1 VITLSAMIR
10 RAALLATLLVAAMP
24 AVAAGQGTPFAP
36 LPPSQQAPTVTV
48 APPPAGSSSDDGLN
62 TWQQILMFGGGAVL
76 LIGIGLVIVRD
87 ARQAAPVKAGE
98 PATSGSTR
106 RSRQRERERAR
117 AKAKAARRQRRR
129 NR

>member
-1 VITLSAMIR
+1 
-10 RAALLATLLVAAMP
+10 
-24 AVAAGQGTPFAP
+24 
-36 LPPSQQAPTVTV
+36 
-48 APPPAGSSSDDGLN
+48 
-62 TWQQILMFGGGAVL
+62 MFGGGAVL

-98 PATSGSTR
+98 ATTSGTTR